1 MHSVDN
7 AIINNL
13 EMRYNAASA
22 CLYLIKMRNVL
33 KFRSETGI
41 VYGIKFVLQNKTS
54 QPLPNKKKKIINLD
68 FFVSIVHF
76 PCSFQTIQK
85 INVDI
90 LSTTNQF
97 HQHKV

>member
-1 MHSVDN
+1 
-7 AIINNL
+7 
-13 EMRYNAASA
+13 
-22 CLYLIKMRNVL
+22 MRNVL

-54 QPLPNKKKKIINLD
+54 QPLPNNKKKFINLD

-85 INVDI
+85 NKYRHLVD
-90 LSTTNQF
+90 
-97 HQHKV
+97 HQSISPTQGIVKMS